1 MLPPTKTFFP
11 AAARMS
17 PMSVVTVVFPF
28 VPVMATSG
36 VSRKRQASSISLT
49 IGIFRRSAY
58 ARMGFDG

>member
-11 AAARMS
+11 AAARIS

-36 VSRKRQASSISLT
+36 VLRNRKASSSSLM
-49 IGIFRRSAY
+49 IGIFRRSASR
-58 ARMGFDG
+58 RMGFDG